1 MEKKGYTETLE
12 WLQKLYPD
20 RATISV
26 KEAAKAMD
34 ASDRT
39 VYDAVERQAQKAYE
53 KAAER
58 GRETL
63 TKRRK
68 SINIH
73 FLCRNYSFCVKK

>member
-34 ASDRT
+34 ASALDCK
-39 VYDAVERQAQKAYE
+39 VDD
-53 KAAER
+53 
-58 GRETL
+58 L
-63 TKRRK
+63 L
-68 SINIH
+68 N
-73 FLCRNYSFCVKK
+73 

>member
-39 VYDAVERQAQKAYE
+39 VYDAV
-53 KAAER
+53 
-58 GRETL
+58 
-63 TKRRK
+63 KRRYNPLPSQK
-68 SINIH
+68 LTRKKIVIPLPA
-73 FLCRNYSFCVKK
+73 FAKWLCC